1 MASSWPK
8 SLLLFSFFNVKKDIN
23 KKGLQRNKQE
33 EYCNLKIL
41 MFEMLNHFGA
51 WVALSFRS
59 RFFVWVILPPNM
71 PGTPLLPGPSIWPLL
86 PGPSVWPYALLQV
99 SDFHEGI
106 SLYICTSEKKKKGK
120 REAHALISNKPVTG
134 QTPALQAPTCFLAFH
149 QHSFYPQNAAT
160 SGCLAAKWHDCP

>member
-51 WVALSFRS
+51 WAALSFRS
-59 RFFVWVILPPNM
+59 RFFVWVILPQICLEHHCCQDPASDHCCQDPASDHM
-71 PGTPLLPGPSIWPLL
+71 LYFRCQTSMREFL
-86 PGPSVWPYALLQV
+86 YTFALL
-99 SDFHEGI
+99 
-106 SLYICTSEKKKKGK
+106 KKKKGK

-134 QTPALQAPTCFLAFH
+134 QIPALQAPTCFLAFH